1 MDLSEK
7 STLVQIG
14 SSPVE
19 IIRRIYNKADWV
31 SHVDDK
37 LQYRGFSF
45 PDDTNESLDDLI
57 CLYTNKKSKRVG
69 YAGKKLKKIFLD
81 LPSVE
86 QRKVGLALLG
96 GGMTDSEWVC
106 KRLDN
111 YKESFD
117 KDWKIN
123 WHPCYEEAI
132 EQCWNKYHGLYC
144 GKLLIQFL
152 PEEIVRKHLDVLTDK
167 DFYFYLCRRFV
178 NASWFE
184 LNIEKLKS
192 CTYINAYLS
201 VMAKTKDG
209 ISEEEARLLLY
220 QWIAYVTV
228 TYAERIND
236 HTKENIFYS
245 YKSKRIRV
253 INAWGIDTAL
263 YYLLCMNH
271 HKVVSDFL
279 EWDDKLFNQLYD
291 CCNDSGLEIM
301 EIACGNFRD
310 IIIENFPSDL
320 KYLLSLNDEYYNYI
334 FTPGQPFTVPR
345 FWNTWSNK
353 KEEDIPKYKLQSNSK
368 ENNIATHKSHER
380 ISKDTYERM
389 FDANPN
395 LKELIK
401 QLNLSPA
408 NKGEEQKDDFD
419 DYLIRKD
426 SYGENAYT
434 RVTDCQ
440 SADS

>member
-7 STLVQIG
+7 SPLVQIG
-14 SSPVE
+14 SSPIE

-37 LQYRGFSF
+37 LQYRGFTF

-86 QRKVGLALLG
+86 QRKVGLALLS

-117 KDWKIN
+117 KEWKIN
-123 WHPCYEEAI
+123 WHPCYEEAV
-132 EQCWNKYHGLYC
+132 ERCWDKYHGLYC

-152 PEEIVRKHLDVLTDK
+152 PEEIVHKHIDELTDK
-167 DFYFYLCRRFV
+167 DLYFYLCRRFV
-178 NASWFE
+178 NAPWFE

-220 QWIAYVTV
+220 QWIAYITV
-228 TYAERIND
+228 TERIKIL
-236 HTKENIFYS
+236 TKDNIFYS
-245 YKSKRIRV
+245 DKSKKLRV

-271 HKVVSDFL
+271 NKVVSEFL
-279 EWDDKLFNQLYD
+279 EWDNNIFNQFYD
-291 CCNDSGLEIM
+291 VCYDSELGSTEI
-301 EIACGNFRD
+301 ITGDFKKT
-310 IIIENFPSDL
+310 IIDNFPSDL
-320 KYLLSLNDEYYNYI
+320 RYLLSLNEEYYLYI
-334 FTPGQPFTVPR
+334 FYPGQPFTVPR
-345 FWNTWSNK
+345 LWNTWSNK
-353 KEEDIPKYKLQSNSK
+353 KEEDIPKYILQTNLKVNNS
-368 ENNIATHKSHER
+368 T
-380 ISKDTYERM
+380 KDTNEEKISRDIYERM

-395 LKELIK
+395 LKELID
-401 QLNLSPA
+401 QLNLSPT
-408 NKGEEQKDDFD
+408 NIREDGIDDFE

-426 SYGENAYT
+426 LPF
-434 RVTDCQ
+434 
-440 SADS
+440 